1 MNFFKK
7 KKNDSINKRN
17 AFIQNSMITKNK
29 NDNIKNDDI
38 FKDKNAV
45 LLKHEE
51 RNLEKEGK
59 NYSRKELEESVNSF
73 LDNSYKENVRTY
85 SENKIEINK
94 SNTDKILKID
104 NNNNNNNMHD
114 EIKEYMHNS
123 CNSDYGMENY
133 NEHMKNQHIS
143 KNISDSSIIHSKETS
158 VTLLN
163 NQIENSIKK
172 KESKH
177 NHTIGHNNNK
187 SYITNNDNIIL
198 NTQNNFKSK
207 NTVDNSLQHS
217 DKINIVKDNK
227 NDNITNDIYNYYNS
241 RTSLKKN
248 ENKYNQSD
256 FIENK
261 YNSINDRDMSTLKFS
276 TKYSHKD
283 IHIINKNDTTSY
295 KDTNLSGEK
304 DIYVKEKEEDVK
316 QMNHLN
322 ESIEFKKNNRHI
334 NKTHILN
341 SSNIYD
347 TEENEKQRCHN
358 NIGQLINSRNSNTNY
373 LNSVNNINDTNKT
386 NQIDNISINNNLN
399 TYQFNESRG
408 NITYSNSNINEKSN
422 FYKDSKNN
430 NIYSEYHNNVLN
442 GSQLNID
449 ISNKNIHI
457 NNNSSFIQAKN
468 KKNSRIHNSQL
479 EEIDELKTN
488 HLDDLIKNEVNQ
500 NTHIKNKND
509 FINKRNSMIDSKM
522 YLNNISQ
529 NMYQS
534 KNSNTSDWSIKQS
547 VNNQNIS
554 YRNDKSINR
563 TSINNIITNDNTME
577 IHNLEHTH
585 DKIINNVDTYT
596 KEHQN
601 DITNSNMKYS
611 LQNVL
616 DNSISYN
623 NNNNNNNNSDDSK
636 KENFHLSNSS
646 TSQKNDSHEIIHNN
660 NFSHEIIHNNNF
672 SHANNNLINSTNSD
686 IELLLNDLSESSNS
700 LLNSQIKSQ
709 LCNSKHFLTSQ
720 KVDNS
725 KFSYLLESNQNINE
739 ELNNDIGKYTEEI
752 SEQNNDITYKKYNEN
767 SLPFNNYKTKNMEHI
782 KYDYVIE
789 KNNHHLNKSENLP
802 RTKSIIDNNY
812 IKYKTCVYKEEENMK
827 RKEQREEKL
836 IESGQANLLYEF
848 ERGIKKNMKNIKKE
862 EMYKYD
868 MLENLSNKNMKYVND
883 INKDNN
889 VNHHNND
896 VNNNYYYKEKKINE
910 GILKDNN
917 SSGSLSNISHFTQE
931 NNFTYH
937 KKETQNSS
945 NNNNNNNNSNMSN
958 DHFNYYTN
966 NEEHNNDSL
975 DFSIHREDNINI
987 LNNNN
992 NSQQNLQEYDLENS
1006 GNVNVSSINK
1016 SKGQLDKNINY
1027 MKKLTM
1033 NNNYVNTDLQIS
1045 YMENE
1050 LQKKIKDFD
1059 KSLGTIF
1066 EDKCNLILNRIEKLL
1081 SYEWFNDDQ

>member
-38 FKDKNAV
+38 FKDKNAG

-51 RNLEKEGK
+51 RKLEKEGK

-73 LDNSYKENVRTY
+73 LDNSYKENVKTY

-104 NNNNNNNMHD
+104 NNNNNNNNNMNV

-177 NHTIGHNNNK
+177 NLTTSHHHHNNNNNK
-187 SYITNNDNIIL
+187 SYITNNDDIIL

-207 NTVDNSLQHS
+207 NTVDHSLQHS

-248 ENKYNQSD
+248 ENKHNQSN

-283 IHIINKNDTTSY
+283 IHIINKNDTKIY
-295 KDTNLSGEK
+295 KDINLSSEK

-322 ESIEFKKNNRHI
+322 DSIEFKKNNGHI

-341 SSNIYD
+341 SSNIYE

-358 NIGQLINSRNSNTNY
+358 NIGQLINSRHSNTNY
-373 LNSVNNINDTNKT
+373 LISVNNINDTNKT
-386 NQIDNISINNNLN
+386 NQIDNISISNNLN

-422 FYKDSKNN
+422 FYKDSKKN

-442 GSQLNID
+442 GSQINID

-457 NNNSSFIQAKN
+457 NNNSSLIQSKN

-479 EEIDELKTN
+479 EEPNELKTN
-488 HLDDLIKNEVNQ
+488 HLDDLTNNQVNQ
-500 NTHIKNKND
+500 NENIKNKKD
-509 FINKRNSMIDSKM
+509 FINKRNSIIDSKM
-522 YLNNISQ
+522 YMNNISE
-529 NMYQS
+529 NIYQS
-534 KNSNTSDWSIKQS
+534 KNSNTNNWSINQS

-577 IHNLEHTH
+577 IHNLEHTN
-585 DKIINNVDTYT
+585 DKIIKNVDTYT
-596 KEHQN
+596 IEHEN

-623 NNNNNNNNSDDSK
+623 NNNNNNNNDDDDDSK
-636 KENFHLSNSS
+636 KENFHLSNRS
-646 TSQKNDSHEIIHNN
+646 TSQKTD
-660 NFSHEIIHNNNF
+660 SHEIIHNNNF

-720 KVDNS
+720 NVDNS
-725 KFSYLLESNQNINE
+725 KLSYLLESNQNINE
-739 ELNNDIGKYTEEI
+739 ELNNGIGKYTEEI
-752 SEQNNDITYKKYNEN
+752 SEQNNDISHKTYNEN
-767 SLPFNNYKTKNMEHI
+767 SLPFNKYKTKNMEHI
-782 KYDYVIE
+782 KYDYIIE

-802 RTKSIIDNNY
+802 RTKSIIDINY

-827 RKEQREEKL
+827 RKEQREEKH

-848 ERGIKKNMKNIKKE
+848 ERGIKKNMKNIKKD

-889 VNHHNND
+889 VNHNND

-945 NNNNNNNNSNMSN
+945 NNNNNRNMSK
-958 DHFNYYTN
+958 DHFKYYTN
-966 NEEHNNDSL
+966 KEEHNNDSL

-1006 GNVNVSSINK
+1006 GNLNVSSINK

>member
-38 FKDKNAV
+38 FKDKNV
-45 LLKHEE
+45 GLLKHEE

-73 LDNSYKENVRTY
+73 LDNSYKENVKTY

-104 NNNNNNNMHD
+104 NNNNNNNMND

-177 NHTIGHNNNK
+177 NLTTSHHHHNNNNNK
-187 SYITNNDNIIL
+187 SYITNNDDIIL

-248 ENKYNQSD
+248 ENKHNQSN

-283 IHIINKNDTTSY
+283 IHIINKNDTKIY
-295 KDTNLSGEK
+295 KDTNLSSEK

-322 ESIEFKKNNRHI
+322 DSIEFKKNNHHI

-341 SSNIYD
+341 SSNIYE

-358 NIGQLINSRNSNTNY
+358 NIGQLINSRHSNTNY
-373 LNSVNNINDTNKT
+373 LISVNNINDTNKT
-386 NQIDNISINNNLN
+386 NQIDNISISNNLN

-422 FYKDSKNN
+422 FYKDSKKN

-442 GSQLNID
+442 ESQLNID

-457 NNNSSFIQAKN
+457 NNNSSLIQSKN

-479 EEIDELKTN
+479 EEPDELKTN
-488 HLDDLIKNEVNQ
+488 HLDDLTINQVNQ
-500 NTHIKNKND
+500 NENIKNKKD
-509 FINKRNSMIDSKM
+509 FINKRNSIIDSKM
-522 YLNNISQ
+522 YMNNISE

-534 KNSNTSDWSIKQS
+534 KNSNTNNWSINQS

-577 IHNLEHTH
+577 IHNLEHTN
-585 DKIINNVDTYT
+585 DKIIKNVDTYT
-596 KEHQN
+596 IEHQN

-623 NNNNNNNNSDDSK
+623 NNNNNNNDDDDDSK

-646 TSQKNDSHEIIHNN
+646 TSQKTD
-660 NFSHEIIHNNNF
+660 SHEIIHNNNF

-720 KVDNS
+720 NVDNS
-725 KFSYLLESNQNINE
+725 KLSYLLESNQNINE
-739 ELNNDIGKYTEEI
+739 ELNNGIGKYTEEI
-752 SEQNNDITYKKYNEN
+752 SEQNNDISHKTYNEN
-767 SLPFNNYKTKNMEHI
+767 SLPFNKYKTKNMEHI
-782 KYDYVIE
+782 KYDYIIE

-802 RTKSIIDNNY
+802 RTKSIIDINY

-827 RKEQREEKL
+827 RKEQREEKH

-848 ERGIKKNMKNIKKE
+848 ERGIKKNMKNIKKD

-889 VNHHNND
+889 VNHNND

-937 KKETQNSS
+937 KKETKNSS
-945 NNNNNNNNSNMSN
+945 NNNNNRNMSK

-966 NEEHNNDSL
+966 KEEHNNDSL

-1006 GNVNVSSINK
+1006 GNLNVSSINK

>member
-38 FKDKNAV
+38 FKDKNAG

-51 RNLEKEGK
+51 RKLEKEGK

-73 LDNSYKENVRTY
+73 LDNSYKENVKTY

-104 NNNNNNNMHD
+104 NNNNNNNMNV

-177 NHTIGHNNNK
+177 NLTTSHHHHNNNNNK
-187 SYITNNDNIIL
+187 SYITNNDDIIL

-248 ENKYNQSD
+248 ENKHNQSN

-283 IHIINKNDTTSY
+283 IHIINKNDTKIY

-304 DIYVKEKEEDVK
+304 DIYVKDKEEDVK

-322 ESIEFKKNNRHI
+322 DSIEFKKNNGHI

-341 SSNIYD
+341 SSNIYE

-358 NIGQLINSRNSNTNY
+358 NIGQLINSRHSNTNY
-373 LNSVNNINDTNKT
+373 LNSVNNINDTNRT
-386 NQIDNISINNNLN
+386 NQIDNISISNNLN

-422 FYKDSKNN
+422 FYKDSKKN

-457 NNNSSFIQAKN
+457 NNNSSLIQEKN

-479 EEIDELKTN
+479 EEPDELKTN
-488 HLDDLIKNEVNQ
+488 HLDDLTKNQVNQ
-500 NTHIKNKND
+500 NENIKNKKD
-509 FINKRNSMIDSKM
+509 FINKRNSIIDSKM
-522 YLNNISQ
+522 YMNNISE

-534 KNSNTSDWSIKQS
+534 KNSNTNNWSINQS

-577 IHNLEHTH
+577 IHNLEHTN
-585 DKIINNVDTYT
+585 DKIIKNVDTYT
-596 KEHQN
+596 KEHEN

-623 NNNNNNNNSDDSK
+623 NNNNNNNNDDYDSK

-646 TSQKNDSHEIIHNN
+646 TSQKTDSY
-660 NFSHEIIHNNNF
+660 EIIHNNNF

-686 IELLLNDLSESSNS
+686 IELLLNDLSESSHS

-720 KVDNS
+720 NIDNS
-725 KFSYLLESNQNINE
+725 KLSYLLESNQNINE

-752 SEQNNDITYKKYNEN
+752 SEQNNDISHKTYNEN
-767 SLPFNNYKTKNMEHI
+767 SLPFNKYKTKNMEHI
-782 KYDYVIE
+782 KYDYIIE

-802 RTKSIIDNNY
+802 RTKSIIDINY

-827 RKEQREEKL
+827 RKEQREEKH

-848 ERGIKKNMKNIKKE
+848 ERGIKKNMKNIKKD

-868 MLENLSNKNMKYVND
+868 MLENLSNNKNMKYVND

-889 VNHHNND
+889 VNHNND

-917 SSGSLSNISHFTQE
+917 SSSSLSNISHFTQE

-937 KKETQNSS
+937 KKETKNSS
-945 NNNNNNNNSNMSN
+945 NNNNSNMSN

-966 NEEHNNDSL
+966 KEEHNNDSL

-1006 GNVNVSSINK
+1006 GNLNVSSINK

-1059 KSLGTIF
+1059 KSLGRIF